1 MCNALYSTVRCDINQ
16 LYLAVICNP
25 IAFCVVLVVD
35 LDQIRISKEKG
46 AHGFASL
53 TFTAVTFTVVTF
65 TAVTFTAA
73 TFNRTMKRGQQK
85 KVCLHKFFKTY
96 SHENR
101 TSRSQEDGAIS
112 IPAFFQVP
120 ASSVFKASSLK
131 IPHYRTPRWFM
142 RMKTRINRKS

>member
-1 MCNALYSTVRCDINQ
+1 MCNALYLTVRCDINQ

-46 AHGFASL
+46 ACSFASL
-53 TFTAVTFTVVTF
+53 TFTAVTFT
-65 TAVTFTAA
+65 AATFTAA
-73 TFNRTMKRGQQK
+73 TFNQTMKRGQRK